1 MITLQETWLDDDDSS
16 DDLDIPKYHLYKN
29 SKGRGKGIA
38 TYLQREI
45 FTHTEDIKEEKMQ
58 LSKFTSSTLE
68 IISIYRSSDGNL
80 TMFNQNLSSLI
91 SKNKPTLL
99 LGDFNFC
106 HLDSSS
112 NCTKRF
118 LEEKNFHQLIKEP
131 THIDGNLLD
140 QAHLKDPT
148 GEIICTVEL
157 QAKYF
162 TDHKGLAIMI
172 KKSGSN

>member
-1 MITLQETWLDDDDSS
+1 MGS
-16 DDLDIPKYHLYKN
+16 DC
-29 SKGRGKGIA
+29 
-38 TYLQREI
+38 
-45 FTHTEDIKEEKMQ
+45 
-58 LSKFTSSTLE
+58 
-68 IISIYRSSDGNL
+68 NL
-80 TMFNQNLSSLI
+80 TMLNQKLNSLI

-106 HLDSSS
+106 HLDSS

-131 THIDGNLLD
+131 THIDGNLID
-140 QAHLKDPT
+140 QVHLKDPT

-162 TDHKGLAIMI
+162 TDHKGIAVMI
-172 KKSGSN
+172 KKNQEAVDTSH